1 MVNIPGISDIPGISA
16 MGGAGSYEFSYDAL
30 YKKYGGFDLPRAEI
44 ELNGQL
50 FSKNKNHMF
59 IHDIRVELTSG
70 FEASIAS
77 FRIYNA
83 YSYGDEEEAEDAKY
97 IFDQLKKKAVLGAS
111 AKIGLGYGEEV
122 VSVFTGFIASVDFCF
137 SEDEPPYIEV
147 TAMDAKGI
155 MMASA
160 YAAQIAAKSY
170 GDAVRGILK
179 GVYDKTQ
186 SGGIVDKVTVT
197 DTPDKKPSGGEG
209 KASAE
214 TIEMVSESD
223 YEFVVKAAKK
233 FNYEFFVDR
242 GNMIFRKARSVERP
256 LTSLSASKGVIFYRL
271 GYSLTGMVERIEVR
285 AMDPGTGKTIV
296 SKDKYNEKLSTA
308 SKAKSLIKGSRK
320 TYIDPTIFSQEEADA
335 RLESLMTQMSYR
347 LGSLDCECIGIPD
360 LIPGRFM
367 DIAVGSP
374 GDNRFYISGIVHE
387 FDRDGRYRTKLT
399 GSVDKVKT
407 EGA

>member
-1 MVNIPGISDIPGISA
+1 
-16 MGGAGSYEFSYDAL
+16 MGGAGSYEITYDAM
-30 YKKYGGFDLPRAEI
+30 YKKYDGFDMPCAEI
-44 ELNGQL
+44 EMNGQP
-50 FSKNKNHMF
+50 FAKNKNNML
-59 IHDIRVELTSG
+59 INDIRVELTSG
-70 FEASIAS
+70 FEASVAS

-83 YSYGDEEEAEDAKY
+83 YSIGNDQESTESKY
-97 IFDQLKKKAVLGAS
+97 LFDSLKKQAVLGAS
-111 AKIGLGYGEEV
+111 AKVGLGYGDEM
-122 VSVFTGFIASVDFCF
+122 VSVFSGFIASVDFCF
-137 SEDEPPYIEV
+137 SEDEPPYIEI

-155 MMASA
+155 MMASS

-170 GDAVRGILK
+170 GDAVRLVLK
-179 GVYDKTQ
+179 GVYDKTRA
-186 SGGIVDKVTVT
+186 GGIVDKVTVS
-197 DTPDKKPSGGEG
+197 DTPDKKPGGG
-209 KASAE
+209 NNKPSAE

-256 LTSLSASKGVIFYRL
+256 LTSLSASDGVIFYRL

-285 AMDPGTGKTIV
+285 AMNPGTGKTIV
-296 SKDKYNEKLSTA
+296 SKDKYNEKLSTS

-320 TYIDPTIFSQEEADA
+320 IYIDPTIFSQEEADA
-335 RLESLMTQMSYR
+335 RLESLMTSMSYR

-360 LIPGRFM
+360 IVPGRFM

-374 GDNRFYISGIVHE
+374 GDNRFYITSVVHE
-387 FDRDGRYRTKLT
+387 LDRDGRYRTKLT

-407 EGA
+407 SGV